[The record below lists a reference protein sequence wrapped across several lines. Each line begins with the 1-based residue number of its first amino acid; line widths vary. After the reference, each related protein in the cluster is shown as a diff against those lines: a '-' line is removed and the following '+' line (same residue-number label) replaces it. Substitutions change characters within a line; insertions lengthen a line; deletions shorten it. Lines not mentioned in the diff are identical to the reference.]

1 MPNTVKELQQEQQ
14 AKVQQDIRQLINDAK
29 EKVEKREAVPPISST
44 PSPTLPFPQGDE
56 DQERQAIIPYQIVK
70 TLSRLSNIYETR
82 LFGWVLAKAQ
92 SVLKL
97 YNKDLSQINVQH
109 AMDLTR
115 VTIPARLLL
124 GDGDKN
130 YKEVTKAFELATKKI
145 EYERENRLYHL
156 NIIAFPEL
164 IKDGRSSLIT
174 FVIHSQ
180 LWHALL
186 DFSKGYRT
194 FSVST
199 FMKLKSTYSVIL
211 YLIITNQKQP
221 KTYTIRTL
229 RELTGTDGQK
239 GYDKTGNFVTRIVEV
254 ARRELTEKAPW
265 TFEYSLTQRGKC
277 HKIEEIVI
285 APRQNQGYNK
295 GGASET
301 SNTVALLRIGLDDEV
316 RNYLAEK
323 YEMKPKEVERV
334 EPLLARVGDKQK
346 QLERL
351 NKITL
356 HMIGRRIRNKAG
368 YVYTSLKTD

>member
-1 MPNTVKELQQEQQ
+1 MPTTVKELQQEQQ

-194 FSVST
+194 FSVTT

>member
-1 MPNTVKELQQEQQ
+1 MPKTVKELHQEQQ

-29 EKVEKREAVPPISST
+29 GKLEKREAVPLISST

-194 FSVST
+194 FSVTT

-239 GYDKTGNFVTRIVEV
+239 GYNKTGNFVTRIVEV

-285 APRQNQGYNK
+285 APRQNQGYNQ

-334 EPLLARVGDKQK
+334 EPLLARVGDKAK

>member
-14 AKVQQDIRQLINDAK
+14 AKVQQDIRQLINEAK

-44 PSPTLPFPQGDE
+44 PTPTLPFSQGDE
-56 DQERQAIIPYQIVK
+56 DQERQAIIPYPIVK

-285 APRQNQGYNK
+285 APRQNQDYTQ

-323 YEMKPKEVERV
+323 YQMKPKEVERV
-334 EPLLARVGDKQK
+334 EPLLVRVGDKAK

-368 YVYTSLKTD
+368 YVYNSLRSD

>member
-29 EKVEKREAVPPISST
+29 EKVDKREAVPPISST

>member
-1 MPNTVKELQQEQQ
+1 MPNTVQELQQEQQ
-14 AKVQQDIRQLINDAK
+14 AKVQQDIRQLINNAK
-29 EKVEKREAVPPISST
+29 EKVEKREAVSPISST
-44 PSPTLPFPQGDE
+44 PSPTLPFPQGDD

>member
-29 EKVEKREAVPPISST
+29 GKVEKREAVPPISST

-56 DQERQAIIPYQIVK
+56 EQERQAIIPYQIVK

-164 IKDGRSSLIT
+164 IKDGRASLIT

-285 APRQNQGYNK
+285 APRQNQGYTQSGVN
-295 GGASET
+295 ET
-301 SNTVALLRIGLDDEV
+301 SNTAALLRIGLDDEV
-316 RNYLAEK
+316 RNYLTEK
-323 YEMKPKEVERV
+323 YQMTPKEVERV
-334 EPLLARVGDKQK
+334 EPLLMRTGDKEK

-351 NKITL
+351 NRITL
-356 HMIGRRIRNKAG
+356 YMMGRRIRNKAG

>member
-29 EKVEKREAVPPISST
+29 EKVEKREAASPISST
-44 PSPTLPFPQGDE
+44 PPPTLPFPHGDE
-56 DQERQAIIPYQIVK
+56 DQERQAIIPYPIVK

-130 YKEVTKAFELATKKI
+130 YKEVTKAFDLATKKI

-229 RELTGTDGQK
+229 RELTGTDSQK
-239 GYDKTGNFVTRIVEV
+239 GYDKTGNFIMRVLEV
-254 ARRELTEKAPW
+254 ARKELTDKAPW
-265 TFEYSLTQRGKC
+265 TFEYSLTQRGKS

-285 APRQNQGYNK
+285 APRQNQDYAQ

-301 SNTVALLRIGLDDEV
+301 STTVALLRIGLDDEV
-316 RNYLAEK
+316 RNYLTEK
-323 YEMKPKEVERV
+323 YQMKPKEVERV
-334 EPLLARVGDKQK
+334 EPLLVRVGDKEK

-368 YVYTSLKTD
+368 YVYTSLKSE

>member
-29 EKVEKREAVPPISST
+29 EKVEKREAASPISST
-44 PSPTLPFPQGDE
+44 SSPPLPFAQCDE
-56 DQERQAIIPYQIVK
+56 DQERQAIIPYPIVK

-229 RELTGTDGQK
+229 RELTGTDSQK
-239 GYDKTGNFVTRIVEV
+239 GYDKTGNFIMRVLEV
-254 ARRELTEKAPW
+254 ARKELTEKAPW

-285 APRQNQGYNK
+285 APRQNQDYAQ

-301 SNTVALLRIGLDDEV
+301 STTVALLRIGLDDEV
-316 RNYLAEK
+316 RNYLTEK
-323 YEMKPKEVERV
+323 YQMKPKEVERV
-334 EPLLARVGDKQK
+334 EPLLVRVGDKEK

-368 YVYTSLKTD
+368 YVYTSLKSE

>member
-1 MPNTVKELQQEQQ
+1 MPNTVKELQLEQQ
-14 AKVQQDIRQLINDAK
+14 AKVQNDIRQLINDAK
-29 EKVEKREAVPPISST
+29 EKVEKREAASPISST
-44 PSPTLPFPQGDE
+44 SSPPLPFAQCDE
-56 DQERQAIIPYQIVK
+56 DQERQAIIPYPIVK

-229 RELTGTDGQK
+229 RELTGTDSQK

-285 APRQNQGYNK
+285 APRQNQDYAQ

-301 SNTVALLRIGLDDEV
+301 STTVALLRIGLDDEV
-316 RNYLAEK
+316 RNYLTEK
-323 YEMKPKEVERV
+323 YQMKPKEVERV
-334 EPLLARVGDKQK
+334 EPLLVRVGDKEK

-368 YVYTSLKTD
+368 YVYTSLKTE

>member
-1 MPNTVKELQQEQQ
+1 MTDKIKEALREEQQRVQEQIKQ
-14 AKVQQDIRQLINDAK
+14 TINEAKAKVDQ
-29 EKVEKREAVPPISST
+29 REAMAPISST
-44 PSPTLPFPQGDE
+44 SSPSLPFDTTEE
-56 DQERQAIIPYQIVK
+56 DQEKQAIIPYPIVK

-164 IKDGRSSLIT
+164 IKDGRASLIT

-199 FMKLKSTYSVIL
+199 FMRLKSTYSVIL
-211 YLIITNQKQP
+211 YLIITNQKEP

-239 GYDKTGNFVTRIVEV
+239 GYDKTGNFVMRVLEV

-277 HKIEEIVI
+277 HKIEEVVV
-285 APRQNQGYNK
+285 APRPNLNNTK
-295 GGASET
+295 GGTREAAHT
-301 SNTVALLRIGLDDEV
+301 AALLRIGLDDEV
-316 RNYLAEK
+316 RNYLTEK
-323 YEMKPKEVERV
+323 YQMTPKEVERV
-334 EPLLARVGDKQK
+334 EPLLMRTGDKEK

-351 NKITL
+351 NRITL
-356 HMIGRRIRNKAG
+356 YMMGRRIRNKAG
-368 YVYTSLKTD
+368 YVYTSLKTE